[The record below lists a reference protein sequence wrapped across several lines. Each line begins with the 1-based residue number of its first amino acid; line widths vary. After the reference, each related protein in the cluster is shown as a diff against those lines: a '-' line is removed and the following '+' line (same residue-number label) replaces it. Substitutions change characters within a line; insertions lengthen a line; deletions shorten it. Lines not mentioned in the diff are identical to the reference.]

1 MALTLPQ
8 LQRNKRMHIAH
19 TSTVLFCSEC
29 FDVVWGWGFGSK
41 VVQLWRSPRWGHPA
55 YPGSAS
61 PQLLVAR
68 HYHPAWQ
75 PPEGNPLN
83 PSLLSP
89 PSTYFSAR
97 RISGTLA
104 SYLFIN
110 PHSHPAASQYKN
122 MFLVLHCQVNC
133 GVRKSWDRFVIFCRK
148 MINALHSFGI
158 CQTPKIFAPLKWTHR
173 DHSFPHLESSPH
185 IFKAYIN
192 VGQQRTPK
200 WWNLQTESLC
210 DQCKIYF
217 KSSLHLMSLC
227 QTKHSAV
234 ILPGRENGIIVY
246 KCDVHISLF

>member
-1 MALTLPQ
+1 M
-8 LQRNKRMHIAH
+8 
-19 TSTVLFCSEC
+19 
-29 FDVVWGWGFGSK
+29 
-41 VVQLWRSPRWGHPA
+41 QLWRSPCWGHPA

-83 PSLLSP
+83 PSLLS
-89 PSTYFSAR
+89 STYFSAR

-158 CQTPKIFAPLKWTHR
+158 CQTPKIFAPLKWTPPSTEII
-173 DHSFPHLESSPH
+173 HSH
-185 IFKAYIN
+185 IWNRPPTYLKHTSMLDNKGRRSDGTFKQNPCVTN
-192 VGQQRTPK
+192 VRFTSNPV
-200 WWNLQTESLC
+200 S
-210 DQCKIYF
+210 
-217 KSSLHLMSLC
+217 
-227 QTKHSAV
+227 
-234 ILPGRENGIIVY
+234 IL
-246 KCDVHISLF
+246 